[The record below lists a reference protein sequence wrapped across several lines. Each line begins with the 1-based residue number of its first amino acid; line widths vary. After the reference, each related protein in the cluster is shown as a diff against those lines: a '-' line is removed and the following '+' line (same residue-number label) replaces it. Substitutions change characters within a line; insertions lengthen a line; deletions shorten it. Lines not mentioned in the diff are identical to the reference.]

1 MPWRISHPGMTKRFV
16 VSTHSEVFV
25 VSLLAQ
31 IAAGEISM
39 DDVSFILA
47 EKEGGESRFTKQEVK
62 PNGQIE
68 GGLDS
73 FVASEFEDIA
83 RFSWVLDS
91 EVASPS

>member
-1 MPWRISHPGMTKRFV
+1 M
-16 VSTHSEVFV
+16 
-25 VSLLAQ
+25 SLLAQ

-83 RFSWVLDS
+83 RFLGLDS